1 MGINPDCLSA
11 GLLKPRKGSARSR
24 ATKRPLYK
32 QESIKLKYFRR
43 DSAMQKILT
52 RDFVLSFFAQFT
64 FSSVFSILI
73 PTIPIYL
80 SRMGAKEAEIGVLV
94 GSLSVSSL
102 VLRPLIGRALLKI
115 PERRFMIAGA
125 IFYTVSSIAYLFAP
139 PFWPLLA
146 VRVFQG
152 MGLALFSTASFTLVA
167 NVTPETHR
175 GQIISY
181 FYLSINF
188 AFALAPYF
196 GMLLINQ
203 FDFPFNFKLL
213 FLVSMALSL
222 CCLFITLKLKKM
234 QSVPSVDLSLQKQ
247 PFLSREALPPAIIAF
262 LITITWGALTA
273 FFPLYALS
281 HGVDNPG
288 LFFAAFAITLILV
301 RGLGGKI
308 LDIYSRETII
318 LPSLFSLVI
327 SMAILAFSRTLPM
340 FILVAILWGTGT
352 AFLYP
357 ALVAYTLDRTG
368 SSRGPAMGTFTALT
382 DLGAGMGSVI
392 MGVILQLT
400 NYPIMFLCLALTG
413 IINLL
418 YFYFAVRK
426 KPQTLFPH
434 VEGGPFGRG
443 QG

>member
-1 MGINPDCLSA
+1 M
-11 GLLKPRKGSARSR
+11 
-24 ATKRPLYK
+24 AT
-32 QESIKLKYFRR
+32 
-43 DSAMQKILT
+43 QKILT

-80 SRMGAKEAEIGVLV
+80 SRMEAKEAEIGVLV
-94 GSLSVSSL
+94 GALSVSSL

-115 PERRFMIAGA
+115 PEKNFMVAGA
-125 IFYTVSSIAYLFAP
+125 LCYTLSSITYLFAP

-146 VRVFQG
+146 VRAFQG
-152 MGLALFSTASFTLVA
+152 IGLALFSTASFTLVA
-167 NVTPETHR
+167 NMIPDTHR

-203 FDFPFNFKLL
+203 FNFPFNFKIL
-213 FLVSMALSL
+213 FLVSTGLSL

-234 QSVPSVDLSLQKQ
+234 PVVPLGNQPPQKQ
-247 PFLSREALPPAIIAF
+247 PLLSREALPPAIIAF
-262 LITITWGALTA
+262 FITINWGALTA

-288 LFFAAFAITLILV
+288 IFFAAFAITLILV
-301 RGLGGKI
+301 RSLGGKI
-308 LDIYSRETII
+308 LDIYAREKVI
-318 LPSLFSLVI
+318 LPCLFNLII
-327 SMAILAFSRTLPM
+327 SPAILAFSTTLTM
-340 FILVAILWGTGT
+340 FILVAIIWGMGT

-357 ALVAYTLDRTG
+357 ALVAYTIDRTG

-392 MGVILQLT
+392 MGIILELT

-413 IINLL
+413 VINLL
-418 YFYFAVRK
+418 YFYFMVRR
-426 KPQTLFPH
+426 KPQNAHSPT
-434 VEGGPFGRG
+434 EGGPACRR

>member
-1 MGINPDCLSA
+1 M
-11 GLLKPRKGSARSR
+11 
-24 ATKRPLYK
+24 ATK
-32 QESIKLKYFRR
+32 
-43 DSAMQKILT
+43 KILT
-52 RDFVLSFFAQFT
+52 QDFVLSFFAQFT

-102 VLRPLIGRALLKI
+102 VLRPLVGRALLKI

-125 IFYTVSSIAYLFAP
+125 LFYAFSSIAYLFAP

-152 MGLALFSTASFTLVA
+152 VGLAFFSTASFTLIA
-167 NVTPETHR
+167 SITPDTHR

-196 GMLLINQ
+196 GMLIINWLN
-203 FDFPFNFKLL
+203 FPFNFQAL
-213 FLVSMALSL
+213 FLVCTGLSL
-222 CCLFITLKLKKM
+222 CSLFITLKLKKM
-234 QSVPSVDLSLQKQ
+234 QSVPLADLSLQKQ

-281 HGVDNPG
+281 QGVDNPG
-288 LFFAAFAITLILV
+288 IFFAAFAITLILV
-301 RGLGGKI
+301 RGLGGRI
-308 LDIYSRETII
+308 LDIYSREKVIF
-318 LPSLFSLVI
+318 PCLFTLVI
-327 SMAILAFSRTLPM
+327 SVTILAFSTTLTM
-340 FILVAILWGTGT
+340 FILVAVIWGMGT

-357 ALVAYTLDRTG
+357 SLVVYALDRAG

-392 MGVILQLT
+392 MGVILELT

-413 IINLL
+413 IINIL

-426 KPQTLFPH
+426 K
-434 VEGGPFGRG
+434 GRERYANLRVSM
-443 QG
+443 

>member
-1 MGINPDCLSA
+1 M
-11 GLLKPRKGSARSR
+11 
-24 ATKRPLYK
+24 AT
-32 QESIKLKYFRR
+32 
-43 DSAMQKILT
+43 QKILN
-52 RDFVLSFFAQFT
+52 RDFVLSFFAQFA

-80 SRMGAKEAEIGVLV
+80 SKMGAREAEIGVLV
-94 GSLSVSSL
+94 GALSVSSL

-115 PERRFMIAGA
+115 PEKNFMIAGA
-125 IFYTVSSIAYLFAP
+125 IFYALSSIAYLFAP

-152 MGLALFSTASFTLVA
+152 IGLALFSTASFTLVA
-167 NVTPETHR
+167 NITPETHR

-196 GMLLINQ
+196 GMVLINQ
-203 FDFPFNFKLL
+203 FNFPFNFKVL
-213 FLVSMALSL
+213 FLICTGLSL

-234 QSVPSVDLSLQKQ
+234 PGLPLANLSSQKQ

-281 HGVDNPG
+281 QGVDNPG

-301 RGLGGKI
+301 RSLGGKI
-308 LDIYSRETII
+308 LDIYAREKVI
-318 LPSLFSLVI
+318 LPCLFNLII
-327 SMAILAFSRTLPM
+327 STAILAFSTTLTM
-340 FILVAILWGTGT
+340 FILVAVIWGIGT

-357 ALVAYTLDRTG
+357 ALVAYTIDRAG

-392 MGVILQLT
+392 MGIILQLT
-400 NYPIMFLCLALTG
+400 NYPFMFFCLALTG
-413 IINLL
+413 VINLL

-426 KPQTLFPH
+426 KPQGLLSPA
-434 VEGGPFGRG
+434 GRR
-443 QG
+443 

>member
-1 MGINPDCLSA
+1 M
-11 GLLKPRKGSARSR
+11 
-24 ATKRPLYK
+24 ATK
-32 QESIKLKYFRR
+32 
-43 DSAMQKILT
+43 KILT

-94 GSLSVSSL
+94 GAFSVSSL
-102 VLRPLIGRALLKI
+102 LLRPLVGRALLKI

-125 IFYTVSSIAYLFAP
+125 LFYTLSSIAYLVAP

-152 MGLALFSTASFTLVA
+152 IGLALFSTASFTLVA
-167 NVTPETHR
+167 NITPETHR

-203 FDFPFNFKLL
+203 FDFPFNFQLL
-213 FLVSMALSL
+213 FLVSTGLSL

-234 QSVPSVDLSLQKQ
+234 QGVPLVDPSSQKQ

-281 HGVDNPG
+281 QGVDNPG
-288 LFFAAFAITLILV
+288 LFFAAFAITLILA
-301 RGLGGKI
+301 RGFGGKI
-308 LDIYSRETII
+308 VDLYAREKIMF
-318 LPSLFSLVI
+318 PCLFTLVI
-327 SMAILAFSRTLPM
+327 SMAILAFSSTLPM
-340 FILVAILWGTGT
+340 FILVAIIWGMGT

-357 ALVAYTLDRTG
+357 SLVAYTLDRAG

-392 MGVILQLT
+392 MGIILQLT

-413 IINLL
+413 VINLL
-418 YFYFAVRK
+418 YFHFFVRR
-426 KPQTLFPH
+426 KPQNLLSRAL
-434 VEGGPFGRG
+434 GGPLCRG

>member
-1 MGINPDCLSA
+1 M
-11 GLLKPRKGSARSR
+11 
-24 ATKRPLYK
+24 ATK
-32 QESIKLKYFRR
+32 
-43 DSAMQKILT
+43 KILT
-52 RDFVLSFFAQFT
+52 QDFVLSFFAQFT

-102 VLRPLIGRALLKI
+102 VLRPLVGRALLKI

-125 IFYTVSSIAYLFAP
+125 LFYAFSSIAYLFAP

-152 MGLALFSTASFTLVA
+152 IGLAFFSTASFTLIA
-167 NVTPETHR
+167 SITPDTHR

-196 GMLLINQ
+196 GMLIVNW
-203 FDFPFNFKLL
+203 FNFPFNFQAL
-213 FLVSMALSL
+213 FLVCTGLSL
-222 CCLFITLKLKKM
+222 CCLFITLKLKKL
-234 QSVPSVDLSLQKQ
+234 QSVPSADIALQKQ

-281 HGVDNPG
+281 QGVDNPG
-288 LFFAAFAITLILV
+288 IFFAAFAITLILV
-301 RGLGGKI
+301 RGLGGRI
-308 LDIYSRETII
+308 LDIYSREKVI
-318 LPSLFSLVI
+318 LPCLFSLII
-327 SMAILAFSRTLPM
+327 SMTILAFSTTLTM
-340 FILVAILWGTGT
+340 FILVAVIWGMGT

-357 ALVAYTLDRTG
+357 SLVAYALDRAG

-392 MGVILQLT
+392 MGVILELT

-413 IINLL
+413 IINIL

-426 KPQTLFPH
+426 K
-434 VEGGPFGRG
+434 GRERHANLRVSM
-443 QG
+443 

>member
-1 MGINPDCLSA
+1 M
-11 GLLKPRKGSARSR
+11 
-24 ATKRPLYK
+24 ATK
-32 QESIKLKYFRR
+32 
-43 DSAMQKILT
+43 KILT

-64 FSSVFSILI
+64 FSSVFSLLI

-80 SRMGAKEAEIGVLV
+80 ARMGAREAEIGVLV

-102 VLRPLIGRALLKI
+102 VLRPLVGRALIKI
-115 PERRFMIAGA
+115 PERRFMIAGTL
-125 IFYTVSSIAYLFAP
+125 FYTISSTAYLFAP

-152 MGLALFSTASFTLVA
+152 VGLALFSTASFTLVA
-167 NVTPETHR
+167 NIASETHR

-196 GMLLINQ
+196 GMLLVNWLS
-203 FDFPFNFKLL
+203 FPLNFQIL
-213 FLVSMALSL
+213 FLVCTGLSL
-222 CCLFITLKLKKM
+222 CSLFITLKLKKM
-234 QSVPSVDLSLQKQ
+234 QSVPLADLSLQKQ

-262 LITITWGALTA
+262 LITVTWGAMTA

-281 HGVDNPG
+281 QGVNNPG
-288 LFFAAFAITLILV
+288 LFFAVFAITLIFA
-301 RGLGGKI
+301 RGFGGKI
-308 LDIYSRETII
+308 LDIYAREKII
-318 LPSLFSLVI
+318 LPCLVSLVI
-327 SMAILAFSRTLPM
+327 SMAILPFSSTLPM
-340 FILVAILWGTGT
+340 FFLVAILWGMGA

-357 ALVAYTLDRTG
+357 SLVAYAIDRAG

-392 MGVILQLT
+392 MGIILQLT
-400 NYPIMFLCLALTG
+400 NYPIMFFCLALTG

-418 YFYFAVRK
+418 YFYFFVRK
-426 KPQTLFPH
+426 NPQNLFSH
-434 VEGGPFGRG
+434 VEGGPPCRG
-443 QG
+443 QS

>member
-1 MGINPDCLSA
+1 M
-11 GLLKPRKGSARSR
+11 
-24 ATKRPLYK
+24 ATK
-32 QESIKLKYFRR
+32 
-43 DSAMQKILT
+43 KILT
-52 RDFVLSFFAQFT
+52 QDFVLSFFAQFT

-102 VLRPLIGRALLKI
+102 VLRPLVGRALLKI

-125 IFYTVSSIAYLFAP
+125 LFYAFSSVAYLFAP

-152 MGLALFSTASFTLVA
+152 IGLAFFSTASFTLIA
-167 NVTPETHR
+167 NITPDTHR

-196 GMLLINQ
+196 GMLIVNWLN
-203 FDFPFNFKLL
+203 FPFNFQAL
-213 FLVSMALSL
+213 FLVCTGLSL
-222 CCLFITLKLKKM
+222 CCLFITLKLKKL
-234 QSVPSVDLSLQKQ
+234 QSVPLADLSLQKQ

-281 HGVDNPG
+281 QGVDNPG
-288 LFFAAFAITLILV
+288 IFFAAFAITLILV
-301 RGLGGKI
+301 RGFGGRI
-308 LDIYSRETII
+308 LDIYSREKVIFPCLFTLII
-318 LPSLFSLVI
+318 SVT
-327 SMAILAFSRTLPM
+327 ILAFSTTLTM
-340 FILVAILWGTGT
+340 FILVAVIWGIGA

-357 ALVAYTLDRTG
+357 SLVAYALDRAG

-392 MGVILQLT
+392 MGVILELT

-413 IINLL
+413 IINIL

-426 KPQTLFPH
+426 KRREKDANLR
-434 VEGGPFGRG
+434 VSM
-443 QG
+443 

>member
-1 MGINPDCLSA
+1 M
-11 GLLKPRKGSARSR
+11 
-24 ATKRPLYK
+24 ATK
-32 QESIKLKYFRR
+32 
-43 DSAMQKILT
+43 KILT

-94 GSLSVSSL
+94 GAFSVSSL
-102 VLRPLIGRALLKI
+102 LLRPLVGRALLKI

-125 IFYTVSSIAYLFAP
+125 LFYTLSSIAYLVAP

-152 MGLALFSTASFTLVA
+152 IGLALFSTASFTLVA
-167 NVTPETHR
+167 NITPETHR

-203 FDFPFNFKLL
+203 FDFPFNFQLL
-213 FLVSMALSL
+213 FLVSTGLSL

-234 QSVPSVDLSLQKQ
+234 QGVPLVDPSSQKQ

-281 HGVDNPG
+281 QGVDNPG
-288 LFFAAFAITLILV
+288 LFFAAFAITLILA

-308 LDIYSRETII
+308 LDIYAREKIMF
-318 LPSLFSLVI
+318 PCLFTLVI
-327 SMAILAFSRTLPM
+327 SMAILAFSSTLPM
-340 FILVAILWGTGT
+340 FILVAIIWGMGT

-357 ALVAYTLDRTG
+357 SLVAYTLDRAG

-382 DLGAGMGSVI
+382 DLGAGMGSMI
-392 MGVILQLT
+392 MGIILQLT

-413 IINLL
+413 VINLL
-418 YFYFAVRK
+418 YFHFFVRR
-426 KPQTLFPH
+426 KPQNLLSRAL
-434 VEGGPFGRG
+434 GGPPCRG

>member
-1 MGINPDCLSA
+1 MV
-11 GLLKPRKGSARSR
+11 
-24 ATKRPLYK
+24 TK
-32 QESIKLKYFRR
+32 
-43 DSAMQKILT
+43 KIFT
-52 RDFVLSFFAQFT
+52 RDFILSFFAQFT

-102 VLRPLIGRALLKI
+102 VLRPLVGRALLKI
-115 PERRFMIAGA
+115 PERSFMIAGT
-125 IFYTVSSIAYLFAP
+125 IFYTMASIAYLFAP

-152 MGLALFSTASFTLVA
+152 IGLAFFSTASFTLVA
-167 NVTPETHR
+167 NITPETHR

-181 FYLSINF
+181 FYLSITF
-188 AFALAPYF
+188 AFALAPYL
-196 GMLLINQ
+196 GMLLVNWLR
-203 FDFPFNFKLL
+203 FPFNFQIL
-213 FLVSMALSL
+213 FLVCTGLSL

-234 QSVPSVDLSLQKQ
+234 QGVPLADLSLQKQ

-262 LITITWGALTA
+262 LITITWGALSA

-281 HGVDNPG
+281 QGVDNPG
-288 LFFAAFAITLILV
+288 LFFAAYAFTLIFA
-301 RGLGGKI
+301 RGFGGKI
-308 LDIYSRETII
+308 LDTYAREKII
-318 LPSLFSLVI
+318 LPCLFNLVI
-327 SMAILAFSRTLPM
+327 SMAILAFSSTLPM
-340 FILVAILWGTGT
+340 FILVAVIWGTGT

-357 ALVAYTLDRTG
+357 SLVAYTLDRAG

-392 MGVILQLT
+392 MGIILQLT
-400 NYPIMFLCLALTG
+400 NYRIMFLCLALTG
-413 IINLL
+413 IINLA

-426 KPQTLFPH
+426 K
-434 VEGGPFGRG
+434 GRE
-443 QG
+443 QYANL